1 MQFQRGTARAN
12 GTSLPC
18 AQISINLRIRMVNAR
33 PDELA
38 RDSSSERGLCRP
50 IWASLRACKLQ
61 VPAAMHMGCTRPTG
75 SSRLACGKPPPMAC
89 PCAAAAC
96 QRKSHF
102 KVSYR
107 CASWAWAGPRILQLA
122 SYSAGDGGR
131 EASATFG
138 YIESIMRAP
147 SAASDHNRNESHP
160 EPILHRPTLR
170 ISFGEMLAT
179 TYPRRTA
186 LAHVPVLTVSDPK
199 ASSALR
205 IKEEGKYES

>member
-1 MQFQRGTARAN
+1 
-12 GTSLPC
+12 
-18 AQISINLRIRMVNAR
+18 MVNAR

-50 IWASLRACKLQ
+50 IWVSLRACKLQ

-96 QRKSHF
+96 QVDCQRKSRF

-107 CASWAWAGPRILQLA
+107 CANRAWAGPRILQLA
-122 SYSAGDGGR
+122 SYSAGDSGR
-131 EASATFG
+131 GASATVG
-138 YIESIMRAP
+138 YIGSIMRAP
-147 SAASDHNRNESHP
+147 SAASDHHRNKSHT
-160 EPILHRPTLR
+160 EPILHRPTQR
-170 ISFGEMLAT
+170 IGFGEMLATAAT

-205 IKEEGKYES
+205 I